1 MSKESTEVIQIQEI
15 PITITWKEIKNVHLS
30 VIPPKGNV
38 RISAPLKMK
47 RENIRAFAIS
57 KLDWIRKNQLKFKNQ
72 NREPSREYIEK
83 ESHYLLGTRYLLKI
97 EESKKSSITIQN
109 SRLLLQVPKD
119 TKWEKKKQ
127 LFTEYYRQKLLE
139 VVEELVSK
147 WIPLISVP
155 EFEISI
161 RIMKTRWGT
170 CHPSKK
176 KIWLNLELA
185 KKPIPCI
192 EYVLVHEMVHLLE
205 KNHSKRFIRNM
216 DRYIPTWRELKMELN
231 NLPIHGVSKT
241 DPKI

>member
-241 DPKI
+241 

>member
-72 NREPSREYIEK
+72 NREPNREYIEK
-83 ESHYLLGTRYLLKI
+83 ESHYLLGNRYLLKI

-109 SRLLLQVPKD
+109 SRLLLQVPRD

-241 DPKI
+241 

>member
-1 MSKESTEVIQIQEI
+1 MIIQEI

-72 NREPSREYIEK
+72 NREPNREYIEK
-83 ESHYLLGTRYLLKI
+83 ESHYLLGNRYLLKI

-109 SRLLLQVPKD
+109 SRLLLQVPRD

-139 VVEELVSK
+139 VIEELVSK

-241 DPKI
+241 

>member
-72 NREPSREYIEK
+72 NREPNREYIEK
-83 ESHYLLGTRYLLKI
+83 ESHYLLGNRYLLTL
-97 EESKKSSITIQN
+97 EASKRPSLSIYKSK
-109 SRLLLQVPKD
+109 LLLKSPSS
-119 TKWEKKKQ
+119 TSPEKKKEI
-127 LFTEYYRQKLLE
+127 FNRYYRKTLVE
-139 VVEELVSK
+139 VVEGLLPK
-147 WIPLISVP
+147 WKKIISVP
-155 EFEISI
+155 EFEFSI

-170 CHPSKK
+170 CHHYKR

-205 KNHSKRFIRNM
+205 DSHNKRFIRLM
-216 DRYIPTWRELKMELN
+216 DTYLPNWRELKSTLN
-231 NLPIHGVSKT
+231 DLPIHGEDVWYE
-241 DPKI
+241 